1 LKKILIIR
9 FSSIGDIILTT
20 PVIRCLKKQLPN
32 VEIHFLTKPQY
43 KELLSN
49 NPYIDCLH
57 LLDKPILQKANEL
70 KKMHFDCIIDLHN
83 NLRSLLFKSI
93 INTESYSFNK
103 LNFEKW
109 LMVNFK
115 INTLPKKHIVE
126 RYLETT
132 KTLGVTNDGE
142 GLDYF
147 LPKNISIETYNYTS
161 LQNEKYIAFA
171 IGANHFT
178 KKLPNEKIIEIC
190 NQINHKIILLG
201 GKEDEANGE
210 IISNICA
217 KNIINF
223 CGKLSINES
232 AFIIKNSLKVITHD
246 TGMMHIAAAFKKEII
261 SIWGNTIP
269 EFGMTPYYGKLDVG
283 CLKLEVQNLS
293 CRPCSKIGFSKCP
306 KGHFNCMKLQNI
318 ENIISTTNS

>member
-1 LKKILIIR
+1 MKKILIIR
-9 FSSIGDIILTT
+9 FSSIGDIVLTT

-32 VEIHFLTKPQY
+32 AEIHFLTKPQY
-43 KELLSN
+43 KEILSHN
-49 NPYIDCLH
+49 SYIDCLH

-83 NLRSLLFKSI
+83 NLRSLIFKSI

-147 LPKNISIETYNYTS
+147 IPKNISIETYNYTS
-161 LQNEKYIAFA
+161 LQNGKYIAFA

-201 GKEDEANGE
+201 GKEDEENGE
-210 IISNICA
+210 IISTNCN
-217 KNIINF
+217 KNVINL

-232 AFIIKNSLKVITHD
+232 ALIIKNSLKVITHD
-246 TGMMHIAAAFKKEII
+246 TGMMHVAAAFKKEII

-318 ENIISTTNS
+318 ENIISITNS

>member
-1 LKKILIIR
+1 MKKILIIR
-9 FSSIGDIILTT
+9 FSSIGDIVLTT

-32 VEIHFLTKPQY
+32 AEIHFITKPQY
-43 KELLSN
+43 KEILSN

-109 LMVNFK
+109 LMVNLK

-147 LPKNISIETYNYTS
+147 IPKNISIETYNYTS

-201 GKEDEANGE
+201 GKEDEENGE
-210 IISNICA
+210 IISTNCN
-217 KNIINF
+217 KNVINL

-232 AFIIKNSLKVITHD
+232 ALIIKNSLKVITHD
-246 TGMMHIAAAFKKEII
+246 TGMMHVAAAFKKEII

-269 EFGMTPYYGKLDVG
+269 EFGMTPYYGKLEVG